1 MPEEICPDSC
11 GISSTML
18 YVHYSVVT
26 GIIDDNDKPDW
37 HTELSETIKW
47 CVTAGINAIL
57 IYIYGVFLFFVI

>member
-1 MPEEICPDSC
+1 MPRPC
-11 GISSTML
+11 GISSTIL
-18 YVHYSVVT
+18 HVYYSVAT
-26 GIIDDNDKPDW
+26 GIIDDNDQSDW